1 MIIEWKLMK
10 KRIEKIKI
18 GSLKR
23 PTKSTKLLLNQLRK
37 KKTEII
43 TVRNERGDIAT
54 DFTEI
59 KRDFK

>member
-23 PTKSTKLLLNQLRK
+23 PTKLTKLLLNQLRK
-37 KKTEII
+37 KKTEE
-43 TVRNERGDIAT
+43 TQFSDL
-54 DFTEI
+54 
-59 KRDFK
+59 

>member
-1 MIIEWKLMK
+1 MITEYKLMK

-23 PTKSTKLLLNQLRK
+23 SKLTKLLLNQLRK

-43 TVRNERGDIAT
+43 TVRNEGRDIAT
-54 DFTEI
+54 DFTQI
-59 KRDFK
+59 KRDLK

>member
-1 MIIEWKLMK
+1 MK

-23 PTKSTKLLLNQLRK
+23 SKLTKLLLNQLRK

-43 TVRNERGDIAT
+43 TVRNERRDIAT
-54 DFTEI
+54 DFTQI
-59 KRDFK
+59 KRDLK

>member
-23 PTKSTKLLLNQLRK
+23 SKLTKLLLNQLRK
-37 KKTEII
+37 EKTEII
-43 TVRNERGDIAT
+43 TVRNERGDIL
-54 DFTEI
+54 DKQEDYKGI
-59 KRDFK
+59 L

>member
-23 PTKSTKLLLNQLRK
+23 PTKLTKLLLNQLRK

-43 TVRNERGDIAT
+43 TVRNERGDIL
-54 DFTEI
+54 DKQEDYKGI
-59 KRDFK
+59 L